1 MDRVEGSGVGMAG
14 QVYFLLAPH
23 SLCVK
28 IGFTTHRPQHRVTS
42 LQSGSPEPLMLLG
55 SVAGEIWLERGLHK
69 RFKDLHVRGEW
80 FALKPDLRDW
90 LLTWIDEDGQRLLY
104 GVPDFDY
111 DKWNCNPEFEADGI
125 LEISYLLQPRG

>member
-1 MDRVEGSGVGMAG
+1 
-14 QVYFLLAPH
+14 
-23 SLCVK
+23 
-28 IGFTTHRPQHRVTS
+28 
-42 LQSGSPEPLMLLG
+42 MLLG

-90 LLTWIDEDGQRLLY
+90 LLSWIDEDGQRLLY

-111 DKWNCNPEFEADGI
+111 EKWNCNPEFEADGI